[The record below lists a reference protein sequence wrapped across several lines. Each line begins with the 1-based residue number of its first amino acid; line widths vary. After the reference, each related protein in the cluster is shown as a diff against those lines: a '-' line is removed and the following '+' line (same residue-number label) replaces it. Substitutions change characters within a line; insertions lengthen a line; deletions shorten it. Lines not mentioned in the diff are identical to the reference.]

1 MVKPDGAQRG
11 LIGEIMERF
20 EKRGF
25 QLVACKQ
32 VTPGKEHFQKH
43 YADLSSKKFFTDLI

>member
-1 MVKPDGAQRG
+1 
-11 LIGEIMERF
+11 MERF

-43 YADLSSKKFFTDLI
+43 YADLSSKKFFNDLI